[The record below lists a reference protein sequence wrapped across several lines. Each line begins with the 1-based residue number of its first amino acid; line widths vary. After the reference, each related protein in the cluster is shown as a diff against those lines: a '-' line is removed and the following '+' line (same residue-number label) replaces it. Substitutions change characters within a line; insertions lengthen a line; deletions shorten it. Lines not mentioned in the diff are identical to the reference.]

1 MTVEKSPV
9 YVGIEII
16 HYAGRLRRAFVYAAL
31 DGDKELLAIGHGD
44 RNEILAYLGGQA
56 SAYAAITTPRAP
68 NTGIVNQAATFQ
80 DELPFKKPEHLL
92 NTRLCEHLL
101 REEGFMIDTTPSKA
115 TACPGWMR
123 RGFNLFRRLSGFGY
137 VPYPNEREPSHSLET
152 SAEAIYWRLLH
163 KKLPL
168 TPSLEGRIQRQLI
181 LYEHHLPVPD
191 AMDFF
196 LEITR
201 FKLMHG
207 DLPDQN
213 IHSMEELNALA
224 AAYLAWQ
231 AALEP
236 EKIEL
241 LGDPDEG
248 QIALPIAS

>member
-1 MTVEKSPV
+1 MTAEKSPV

-56 SAYAAITTPRAP
+56 SAYAAITTPRSP
-68 NTGIVNQAATFQ
+68 NTGIVNQAATLQ
-80 DELPFKKPEHLL
+80 DELPFNKLDRPM
-92 NTRLCEHLL
+92 NTRLCEYMLQD
-101 REEGFMIDTTPSKA
+101 EGFAIDPTPSKA

-137 VPYPNEREPSHSLET
+137 VPHPNEREPRHSLET
-152 SAEAIYWRLLH
+152 NAEAIYWRLLH

-168 TPSLEGRIQRQLI
+168 PPSLEGRIQRQLI
-181 LYEHHLPVPD
+181 LYEHQLPVPD
-191 AMDFF
+191 AMNFF
-196 LEITR
+196 LEVTR

-207 DLPDQN
+207 DLPDEN
-213 IHSMEELNALA
+213 IHSMAELNALA

-248 QIALPIAS
+248 QIVLPIAS